1 MEEEL
6 QQHKEVNVKDLRMR
20 VNSRAEKMIKTWF
33 VSSFEG
39 VLASLVVIVLVFVF
53 PVLNHWIKWIETDW
67 TVFAIE
73 TLIIVLF
80 TFIVVLLL
88 KHFLKKMK
96 NAYSASQQY
105 QAAKRYIKTIQWG
118 CFLLTLLPLI
128 AIDAI
133 KDDEIGG
140 AICAFSFFII
150 VELFAL
156 YFKPDVYI
164 DKDFYNDVEELD
176 IYE

>member
-6 QQHKEVNVKDLRMR
+6 QQHKDVNVKDLRMR
-20 VNSRAEKMIKTWF
+20 VNTKAEKMIKTWF

-67 TVFAIE
+67 TFFTIG

-80 TFIVVLLL
+80 TFIVALLL
-88 KHFLKKMK
+88 KHFHNRMK
-96 NAYSASQQY
+96 NAYSVSQQY
-105 QAAKRYIKTIQWG
+105 RAAKQFIKTIQWG
-118 CFLLTLLPLI
+118 CFLLILLPLI
-128 AIDAI
+128 AIDAM
-133 KDDEIGG
+133 KGEEMGG
-140 AICAFSFFII
+140 VLCALSFFII
-150 VELFAL
+150 FELLAL

-164 DKDFYNDVEELD
+164 DKDFYKDVEELD
-176 IYE
+176 MYE

>member
-33 VSSFEG
+33 MSSVEG

-96 NAYSASQQY
+96 NAYSVSQQCR
-105 QAAKRYIKTIQWG
+105 AAKQFIKTIQWG
-118 CFLLTLLPLI
+118 CFLLILLPLI
-128 AIDAI
+128 AIDAM
-133 KDDEIGG
+133 KGEEMGG
-140 AICAFSFFII
+140 VLCALSFFII

>member
-6 QQHKEVNVKDLRMR
+6 QQHEEVSVKDLRLR
-20 VNSRAEKMIKTWF
+20 VNSRAEKMIMTWF
-33 VSSFEG
+33 MSSIEG
-39 VLASLVVIVLVFVF
+39 CLASLVVIVLVFVF

-67 TVFAIE
+67 TFFTIG

-96 NAYSASQQY
+96 NAYSVSQQY

-118 CFLLTLLPLI
+118 SFLLTLLPLI

-133 KDDEIGG
+133 KDEEIGG
-140 AICAFSFFII
+140 VICAFSFFII

-156 YFKPDVYI
+156 YFKPDMFI

-176 IYE
+176 MYE